1 MPKTIKQDIE
11 ISLEGISDSTY
22 EYAQLINEFLIDK
35 FPVLEGDI
43 IRALVLSIFF
53 IGFFYL
59 IWFFSKNIILSIVD
73 KIAARSKTTFDDHL
87 VKRKV
92 FRTLAHLIPI
102 LFMDSFVNITFLYFE
117 NIRLTMLHLNNLLI
131 FIVLMFASVRAIKA
145 FGDTLKDNPIL
156 RDKPIQ
162 SWVQLANI
170 IVGIIFSIFI
180 ISNLIGENPSFLL
193 TSLGAMSA
201 VIILVFK
208 DSILGFVGSIQLA
221 TNDMIRIG
229 DWVTMKKHNADGDV
243 IGITLSSVT
252 IQNFDNTIS
261 SVPTYSFIS
270 DSFINWRGMKDSG
283 GRRIKRHINLKIESV
298 QFCTDDL
305 LYKLSK
311 VDYLKQYITQKQAEI
326 KTYNANQNNASDLN
340 LRQLTNVGLLR
351 EYIQNYLQQNS
362 HINTDL
368 TLMVRQLQPNEKG
381 LPLEVYCF
389 TKTKEWVVYENVIS
403 DIFDHILAILPF
415 FDLEFFEYPTGS
427 DLSSLK

>member
-1 MPKTIKQDIE
+1 MSVITQKPVQ
-11 ISLEGISDSTY
+11 GISEQTY
-22 EYAQLINEFLIDK
+22 EYALLVNDFLANQ
-35 FPVLEGDI
+35 FPVLEGDVFRSI
-43 IRALVLSIFF
+43 ILSILF
-53 IGFFYL
+53 IGVFFL
-59 IWFFSKNIILSIVD
+59 IWFISKNILLSIVD

-92 FRTLAHLIPI
+92 FRTLAHLAPI
-102 LFMDSFVNITFLYFE
+102 LFMDSFVNITFIQFE
-117 NIRLTMLHLNNLLI
+117 NIRLSALHLNNLLI
-131 FIVLMFASVRAIKA
+131 VIVIMIACVRAIKA
-145 FGDTLKDNPIL
+145 FGDTLKDNPSL

-170 IVGIIFSIFI
+170 VVGIIFSIFI
-180 ISNLIGENPSFLL
+180 ISNLTGLNPSYLL

-229 DWVTMKKHNADGDV
+229 DWVTMKKYNADGDV

-298 QFCTDDL
+298 HFCTDEL
-305 LYKLSK
+305 LNKLSK
-311 VDYLKQYITQKQAEI
+311 VDYLKQYITQKQVEI
-326 KTYNANQNNASDLN
+326 KAYNEGQNDASDLN

-389 TKTKEWVVYENVIS
+389 TKTKDWVVYENIIS
-403 DIFDHILAILPF
+403 DVFDHVLAIVPF
-415 FDLEFFEYPTGS
+415 FELEVFEYPTGG
-427 DLSSLK
+427 DLKRI